1 MIYIAQEVLKLFTGR
16 EGDINAKSGFGVG
29 FGKFV
34 FIEPVSDISFKVVF
48 SDGGFNRAGISE
60 KILSGDFSER
70 DKVFYKRNTDIILK
84 EARKGPRVVVVV
96 EGHPT
101 IYDDVSWDILRRG
114 KKRGFKVKIIPA
126 ISCIDAMAAYCGL
139 KIGAAGFQ
147 IVEATSLVLC
157 KQKLNPNMD
166 ALVMQ
171 IGWFGTSLLCNI
183 NT

>member
-1 MIYIAQEVLKLFTGR
+1 MISVAPEVLNVFTGR

-84 EARKGPRVVVVV
+84 KLIPR
-96 EGHPT
+96 
-101 IYDDVSWDILRRG
+101 R
-114 KKRGFKVKIIPA
+114 F
-126 ISCIDAMAAYCGL
+126 L
-139 KIGAAGFQ
+139 KIKPLSIALKGCGSLP
-147 IVEATSLVLC
+147 VEYENSIFGITENKSSSFLRYC
-157 KQKLNPNMD
+157 RDKL
-166 ALVMQ
+166 
-171 IGWFGTSLLCNI
+171 
-183 NT
+183 